1 MIAYLYICS
10 SSFSYNG
17 IDSIS
22 IVCEKLKQ
30 FTLLFD
36 YIWEHFREDNI
47 FCINKTQ
54 LPEVIVYNKTTLTDI
69 LFTDKS
75 PLDKQY
81 RFLFQTALQK
91 SLLTKI
97 DKNKDLNEYLSLE
110 SPEECQG
117 IVVINKQDDIPVC
130 NQVFSTISGWR
141 EFRRFFLSKYPK
153 SPEFFI
159 SEAEKYFPKLQFS
172 ENIYSKL
179 NEVLSTHSRKIVDG
193 LSILNDYC
201 FNDWTSYSGNAITFI
216 EQFAKKHGSEGSS
229 EGTKKA
235 ALKAKFKKKQQKEEF
250 EYYCG
255 PHLKYNEDDYG
266 NTRQYMRIYF
276 QHPNASPDEYIYIG
290 YIMKH
295 VN

>member
-1 MIAYLYICS
+1 MI
-10 SSFSYNG
+10 
-17 IDSIS
+17 
-22 IVCEKLKQ
+22 
-30 FTLLFD
+30 
-36 YIWEHFREDNI
+36 
-47 FCINKTQ
+47 KT
-54 LPEVIVYNKTTLTDI
+54 KTLT
-69 LFTDKS
+69 
-75 PLDKQY
+75 
-81 RFLFQTALQK
+81 
-91 SLLTKI
+91 
-97 DKNKDLNEYLSLE
+97 NLE

-130 NQVFSTISGWR
+130 NQVFSSISGWR
-141 EFRRFFLSKYPK
+141 EFRRFFLSKHPK

-159 SEAEKYFPKLQFS
+159 SEAKKYFPKLQFS

-250 EYYCG
+250 ECYCG